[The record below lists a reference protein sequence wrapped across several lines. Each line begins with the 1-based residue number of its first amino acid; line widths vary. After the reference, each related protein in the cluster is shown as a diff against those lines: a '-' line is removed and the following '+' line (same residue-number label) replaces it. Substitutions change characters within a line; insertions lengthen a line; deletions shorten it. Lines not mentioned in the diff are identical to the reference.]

1 MVHLKIFLVRHFKIS
16 FEKQNHTSLID
27 IVSSFAK
34 LFLGAMDPIV
44 ILYCTGILSNLL
56 ANNQMNKEFLFSRGA
71 IPTLYRVLISSYSI
85 PASTPNQQ
93 QRVEDIQVV
102 LGKVFWIIN
111 LFFLPIIF

>member
-1 MVHLKIFLVRHFKIS
+1 
-16 FEKQNHTSLID
+16 
-27 IVSSFAK
+27 
-34 LFLGAMDPIV
+34 MDPIV

-93 QRVEDIQVV
+93 QRVEDIQV
-102 LGKVFWIIN
+102 LQRN
-111 LFFLPIIF
+111 FFGLYEFIFQDTCFR